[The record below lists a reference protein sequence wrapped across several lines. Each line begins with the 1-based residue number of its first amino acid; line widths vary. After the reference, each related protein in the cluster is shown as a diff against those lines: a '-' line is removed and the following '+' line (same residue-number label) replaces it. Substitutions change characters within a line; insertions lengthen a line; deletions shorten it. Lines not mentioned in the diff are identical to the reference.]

1 MGDDYLHC
9 KRILCLYH
17 SLPES
22 LPSAPALDTNP
33 LYLALGPLQSVFF
46 RTPTSQMPSILYSN
60 YSPLLILF
68 FRNTTNIFAF
78 VHAAFYVLSPFVCSK
93 KNTPPHPLNTAWC
106 VCVCVCACSKEFS
119 FVQREGLK
127 ASASQRQPLGPCK
140 RHMWQEHLCLPGAF
154 RSGHIV

>member
-17 SLPES
+17 SLPEN

-33 LYLALGPLQSVFF
+33 LYLALGPSQSVFF
-46 RTPTSQMPSILYSN
+46 RTPTSQVPSILYSN

-68 FRNTTNIFAF
+68 FRNTTNIFVF

-106 VCVCVCACSKEFS
+106 VCVCVVKNLALS
-119 FVQREGLK
+119 REGLK

-140 RHMWQEHLCLPGAF
+140 RHTWHEHLCLPGAF
-154 RSGHIV
+154 RSGHIA

>member
-46 RTPTSQMPSILYSN
+46 RTPTSQVPSILYSN

-106 VCVCVCACSKEFS
+106 VCVCVVKNLALSKER
-119 FVQREGLK
+119 VWKLQLLRGNLWGLVRDICGRSTF
-127 ASASQRQPLGPCK
+127 ACLGLLD
-140 RHMWQEHLCLPGAF
+140 QAT
-154 RSGHIV
+154 